1 MVRIIIIII
10 IQFISPMYAGRN
22 SPNRWSLSSL
32 SVSDP
37 TSRSQAESSMSI
49 IKTLEIPKDPNFRS
63 KNKFNKKNFHK
74 TKELQAD
81 FQQFAR
87 SLMFWQVQND
97 ESKFQFFT
105 ECSRDLPDNQQK
117 VFKFLPP

>member
-1 MVRIIIIII
+1 MVRIIIII
-10 IQFISPMYAGRN
+10 IQFISPMYAGQN

-63 KNKFNKKNFHK
+63 KNKFNKKIFHK

>member
-1 MVRIIIIII
+1 M
-10 IQFISPMYAGRN
+10 ISLQ
-22 SPNRWSLSSL
+22 SLRLRSDITFASGVLNVDYKKL
-32 SVSDP
+32 SK
-37 TSRSQAESSMSI
+37 SQKALI
-49 IKTLEIPKDPNFRS
+49 FGAKINL
-63 KNKFNKKNFHK
+63 KKHFYK

-87 SLMFWQVQND
+87 SLMFRQVQKD

>member
-1 MVRIIIIII
+1 MVRIIIII

-63 KNKFNKKNFHK
+63 KNKFKK
-74 TKELQAD
+74 
-81 FQQFAR
+81 
-87 SLMFWQVQND
+87 
-97 ESKFQFFT
+97 KF
-105 ECSRDLPDNQQK
+105 S
-117 VFKFLPP
+117 

>member
-49 IKTLEIPKDPNFRS
+49 IKLSKSQKTLIFGAKINL
-63 KNKFNKKNFHK
+63 KKKF
-74 TKELQAD
+74 
-81 FQQFAR
+81 
-87 SLMFWQVQND
+87 S
-97 ESKFQFFT
+97 
-105 ECSRDLPDNQQK
+105 
-117 VFKFLPP
+117 

>member
-1 MVRIIIIII
+1 MVRIIIIV

-49 IKTLEIPKDPNFRS
+49 IKTLEIPKGPNFRS
-63 KNKFNKKNFHK
+63 KNKFKKIFYK

-97 ESKFQFFT
+97 ESTFPFFT
-105 ECSRDLPDNQQK
+105 ACSRGLPDNQQK

>member
-1 MVRIIIIII
+1 MVRIIIII
-10 IQFISPMYAGRN
+10 IQFISPMYAGQN

-97 ESKFQFFT
+97 ESTFPFFT
-105 ECSRDLPDNQQK
+105 ACSRGLPDNQQK